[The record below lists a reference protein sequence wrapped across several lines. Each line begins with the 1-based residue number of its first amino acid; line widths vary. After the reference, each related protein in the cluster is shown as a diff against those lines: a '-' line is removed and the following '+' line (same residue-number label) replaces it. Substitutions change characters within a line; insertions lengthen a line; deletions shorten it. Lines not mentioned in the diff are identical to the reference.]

1 MANGDALRWVDNISV
16 EKWTRTFDG
25 DQRWGHMTTNLV
37 ESMNSFV
44 NGICN
49 LPITSLVSATYYRL
63 GSLFAE
69 RGAKWDAILNS
80 GQIFTDSCINVRK
93 EEIEKSNMHKV
104 RIFYYNQSTFSVKET
119 MDHGEGKPMGHYKV
133 NLINGWCDYGKF
145 QGYCVPCSHVI
156 VACFWCA
163 TTPMLFCPT
172 FIRS

>member
-44 NGICN
+44 NGIRN

-69 RGAKWDAILNS
+69 RGPKWGAILNS
-80 GQIFTDSCINVRK
+80 GQIFTDNCINVRK

-104 RIFYYNQSTFSVKET
+104 RIFYYN
-119 MDHGEGKPMGHYKV
+119 
-133 NLINGWCDYGKF
+133 
-145 QGYCVPCSHVI
+145 
-156 VACFWCA
+156 
-163 TTPMLFCPT
+163 
-172 FIRS
+172 